1 MLMIVKRFMSA
12 EYVRS
17 NRVRLRARVAIWVTW
32 VFVASTTYCTAQ
44 DAVQLEQ
51 LLTKEEQGRLGI
63 SAMSPDKRDVI
74 RGALIRMFQQ
84 GYRAAQVA
92 NRPSAAPVGTG
103 VVETQVDGEFNG
115 WEGETIVKLMNGQ
128 IWQQTE
134 YHYHYHYAYMPK
146 VLVYPSGG
154 GYKMK
159 VDGTDQP
166 VGVQRL
172 R

>member
-1 MLMIVKRFMSA
+1 MNFIPA
-12 EYVRS
+12 
-17 NRVRLRARVAIWVTW
+17 RLQTRVAIWAGW
-32 VFVASTTYCTAQ
+32 VCLASTIPCIAR
-44 DAVQLEQ
+44 DAVKLDQ
-51 LLTKEEQGRLGI
+51 LLTKEEQAKLGI
-63 SAMSPDKRDVI
+63 SAMPPDKRDVI

-84 GYRAAQVA
+84 GYRAAQGA
-92 NRPSAAPVGTG
+92 NRPGGLVGTG

-115 WEGETIVKLMNGQ
+115 WEGETIVKLANGQ

-134 YHYHYHYAYMPK
+134 YHYEYHYAYMPK

-159 VDGTDQP
+159 VDGTDQA

>member
-1 MLMIVKRFMSA
+1 M
-12 EYVRS
+12 
-17 NRVRLRARVAIWVTW
+17 
-32 VFVASTTYCTAQ
+32 
-44 DAVQLEQ
+44 
-51 LLTKEEQGRLGI
+51 
-63 SAMSPDKRDVI
+63 
-74 RGALIRMFQQ
+74 RGALMRIFQQ
-84 GYRAAQVA
+84 GYRAGQVA
-92 NRPSAAPVGTG
+92 NRPSAVSPSQPLRAVGTG

-134 YHYHYHYAYMPK
+134 YHYEYHYAYMPS